1 VVVRPYGHADSIV
14 AMSSVAAPLLAGFS
28 ITCVTLAVQWYERFR
43 CLGLRLLSVAS
54 VVLLMAVQYGFWA
67 RPGPAQSQPGRGHLP
82 GRAWSGGGR
91 GHGPGATRDP
101 GPGVAAWTAS
111 RLRSCHRLRASVGE
125 CVVDHRRPKGRRQ
138 PLGHPE
144 DVVRDVGAC
153 WVICPEEESNESYR
167 AQMARTRCRPN
178 GLPRAV
184 RRPAGRSRCWGAV
197 IGPTGGASAS

>member
-1 VVVRPYGHADSIV
+1 V
-14 AMSSVAAPLLAGFS
+14 AGGLDAVAHFRQ
-28 ITCVTLAVQWYERFR
+28 AVAH
-43 CLGLRLLSVAS
+43 CKVKH
-54 VVLLMAVQYGFWA
+54 
-67 RPGPAQSQPGRGHLP
+67 PGPTAARQTCPDARRVPERQDVCLASASKR
-82 GRAWSGGGR
+82 RAWSGPLFVCR
-91 GHGPGATRDP
+91 QLAEQLVRKAPWRMAGAPDRHRQIRSTGADSNGALP
-101 GPGVAAWTAS
+101 PGVAAWTAS
-111 RLRSCHRLRASVGE
+111 RLRSCHRLRAAVGE
-125 CVVDHRRPKGRRQ
+125 CVVDHRRPKDRRQ

>member
-1 VVVRPYGHADSIV
+1 MRPPAEPEQV
-14 AMSSVAAPLLAGFS
+14 PLLWVAVHMVEVVGCGGAGSRGFGEVGGGAEEAGEVPHLLVQYASGENAGFG
-28 ITCVTLAVQWYERFR
+28 CHR
-43 CLGLRLLSVAS
+43 GRL
-54 VVLLMAVQYGFWA
+54 YGRVDAYGNLTTWHCG
-67 RPGPAQSQPGRGHLP
+67 RPAL
-82 GRAWSGGGR
+82 
-91 GHGPGATRDP
+91 T
-101 GPGVAAWTAS
+101 
-111 RLRSCHRLRASVGE
+111 SCHRLRAAVGE
-125 CVVDHRRPKGRRQ
+125 CVVDDRRPKGRRQ

>member
-67 RPGPAQSQPGRGHLP
+67 RRAQRSRSLGVVIFLAGLGLVVGDGMALVPPG
-82 GRAWSGGGR
+82 
-91 GHGPGATRDP
+91 P

-111 RLRSCHRLRASVGE
+111 RLRSCHRLRAAVGE
-125 CVVDHRRPKGRRQ
+125 CVVDDRRPKGRRQ

-153 WVICPEEESNESYR
+153 CVICPEEESNESYR